1 MNWLARLKAQPHR
14 SAHATNATHSDNVA
28 FVAPTAEANLTTERH
43 PAAHLPQPGLCCVPN
58 TSKATNATT
67 TQSVAFVA
75 SSPSTKPT
83 TGVQTGPDLC
93 CWPHSSAM
101 NTQEIATFIVRL
113 EQFSRIGVSLAEAE
127 LLAERLVLRDR
138 DEDDRQL
145 CLECQHLQGDVGRW
159 RCANAQRAGMAVGTA
174 NAPLPAGLTQ
184 QLQRCPGLK
193 PSPAAIPAP
202 SSALIPAPIPF

>member
-1 MNWLARLKAQPHR
+1 MNWLARLKAQPHC
-14 SAHATNATHSDNVA
+14 STHATNATPTQNVA
-28 FVAPTAEANLTTERH
+28 FVAPTVQATLTAERH
-43 PAAHLPQPGLCCVPN
+43 PAAHRPQPGLRPVPH
-58 TSKATNATT
+58 TGKATNATT
-67 TQSVAFVA
+67 TPNVALVA
-75 SSPSTKPT
+75 SSLAAKRT
-83 TGVQTGPDLC
+83 TGVPTGPDLW

-113 EQFSRIGVSLAEAE
+113 EQFTRKGVSLPEAE

-138 DEDDRQL
+138 DEDERQL

-193 PSPAAIPAP
+193 SSPAAIPAT
-202 SSALIPAPIPF
+202 SSVLIPAPIPF

>member
-1 MNWLARLKAQPHR
+1 MWFDPHALLARKPPPAVSAVSAAPAVLAFGLPLK
-14 SAHATNATHSDNVA
+14 
-28 FVAPTAEANLTTERH
+28 TAE
-43 PAAHLPQPGLCCVPN
+43 PQKPQPSN
-58 TSKATNATT
+58 TGELPAQTAESQKPQAPPPEP
-67 TQSVAFVA
+67 A
-75 SSPSTKPT
+75 SDPAPH
-83 TGVQTGPDLC
+83 PDLW

-113 EQFSRIGVSLAEAE
+113 EQFSHKGVSLAEAE

-193 PSPAAIPAP
+193 PTTTAINATT
-202 SSALIPAPIPF
+202 PF

>member
-1 MNWLARLKAQPHR
+1 MWFDPHALLARKPPPAVSAAPAVLAFGLPLK
-14 SAHATNATHSDNVA
+14 
-28 FVAPTAEANLTTERH
+28 TAE
-43 PAAHLPQPGLCCVPN
+43 PQKP
-58 TSKATNATT
+58 
-67 TQSVAFVA
+67 QS
-75 SSPSTKPT
+75 ST
-83 TGVQTGPDLC
+83 TGELPAQTAESQKPQATLPEPASDPAPHPDLW

-113 EQFSRIGVSLAEAE
+113 EQFSHKGVSLAEAE

-159 RCANAQRAGMAVGTA
+159 RCTNAQRAGMAVGTA

-193 PSPAAIPAP
+193 PTTSAINAA
-202 SSALIPAPIPF
+202 LPF

>member
-14 SAHATNATHSDNVA
+14 STHATNATPSQNVA
-28 FVAPTAEANLTTERH
+28 FVAPTAHATVTTERH
-43 PAAHLPQPGLCCVPN
+43 PAAHLPQSGLRPVQN
-58 TSKATNATT
+58 TGKATNATDAT
-67 TQSVAFVA
+67 TTPNVALVA
-75 SSPSTKPT
+75 SCPSAKLTS
-83 TGVQTGPDLC
+83 GVQTGSDLW
-93 CWPHSSAM
+93 CWSHSSAM

-113 EQFSRIGVSLAEAE
+113 EQFSRKGVSLSEAE

-145 CLECQHLQGDVGRW
+145 CLECSHLQADAGRW
-159 RCANAQRAGMAVGTA
+159 RCANAQRAGMAVGIA

-193 PSPAAIPAP
+193 PTPAAIP
-202 SSALIPAPIPF
+202 ALIPAPIPF